1 MAAGDA
7 LLTDLYQLTM
17 LQGYFRESLTET
29 ASFEFFIRSLPSSRN
44 FFVAAGLEQLLEYLS
59 GLAFSAEDC
68 DWLRSTGHFA
78 ADFLEYLRDL
88 RFTGNVSA
96 MPEGTICFPNEPLV
110 RITAPLPEAQIVETR
125 LINLLQFQTM
135 IASKAVRSV
144 IAARGRTVVDFGLR
158 RAHGAEAGLLAARAS
173 YLAGFAGTSNVLAGR
188 RFGIPLF
195 GTMAHS
201 YVMAHDSEAEAFV
214 RFVTSQPVPTVL
226 LIDTYDTL
234 RAAQTLVQLAP
245 CLLEQG
251 FGLQG
256 VRIDSGDLMALSR
269 STRDILDKGGLT
281 QCQVVVSG
289 DLDEYAVHDLMAAG
303 APIDGFGIGT
313 QLVTSADVPV
323 LNCAYKLE
331 EYAGRPRRKRSPG
344 RQTLPGQ
351 KQVFR
356 AFDEAGRM
364 RQDVIELC
372 DHAAEGEPLLT
383 EVMRGGQRIS
393 ATEPLNEIRARV
405 AQQLQKLPDSL
416 QTLERAEPYPV
427 FLGHALAEMV
437 DEMEQSGR

>member
-17 LQGYFRESLTET
+17 LQGYFRESLNQT
-29 ASFEFFIRSLPSSRN
+29 ASFAFFIRSLPSSRN
-44 FFVAAGLEQLLEYLS
+44 FFVAAGLEQLLEFLF
-59 GLAFSAEDC
+59 GLEFSAEDC
-68 DWLRSTGHFA
+68 DWLRSTGHFSG
-78 ADFLEYLRDL
+78 DFLEYLREL

-188 RFGIPLF
+188 RFGIPMF

-214 RFVTSQPVPTVL
+214 RFVRSQPEPTVL

-234 RAAQTLVQLAP
+234 RAARTLVQLAP
-245 CLLEQG
+245 GLLDQG
-251 FGLQG
+251 FGIQG

-269 STRDILDKGGLT
+269 STRDILDRGGLT

-289 DLDEYAVHDLMAAG
+289 DLDEYAVRDLLAAG

-344 RQTLPGQ
+344 RQTLPGR

-356 AFDEAGRM
+356 ALDEGGRM
-364 RQDVIELC
+364 RHDVIELC
-372 DHAAEGEPLLT
+372 DRAIEGEPLLT

-393 ATEPLNEIRARV
+393 ATEPLAAMRARV
-405 AQQLQKLPDSL
+405 AQQLRQLPDSL
-416 QTLERAEPYPV
+416 HSLERTDPYPV
-427 FLGHALAEMV
+427 ELGHALAEMV
-437 DEMEQSGR
+437 DAMDQSGD

>member
-17 LQGYFRESLTET
+17 LQAYFRESLNQT
-29 ASFEFFIRSLPSSRN
+29 ASFEFFVRRLPRSRN
-44 FFVAAGLEQLLEYLS
+44 FFVAAGIEQLLEFLS
-59 GLAFSAEDC
+59 GLEFSAEDC
-68 DWLRSTGHFA
+68 EWLRSTGHFA
-78 ADFLEYLRDL
+78 GDFLEYLREL
-88 RFTGNVSA
+88 RFTGDVSA

-110 RITAPLPEAQIVETR
+110 RVTAPLPEAQIVETR

-144 IAARGRTVVDFGLR
+144 IAARGRAVVDFGLR

-201 YVMAHDSEAEAFV
+201 YVMAHDSEADAFV
-214 RFVTSQPVPTVL
+214 RFVTSQPERAVL

-234 RAAQTLVQLAP
+234 RAARTLVQLAP
-245 CLLEQG
+245 GLLDRG
-251 FGLQG
+251 FGIQG
-256 VRIDSGDLMALSR
+256 VRIDSGDLATLSR
-269 STRDILDKGGLT
+269 STREILDGGGLT
-281 QCQVVVSG
+281 ECQVLVSG
-289 DLDEYAVHDLMAAG
+289 DLDEYAVRDLLAAG
-303 APIDGFGIGT
+303 VPIDGFGIGT
-313 QLVTSADVPV
+313 QLVTSADAPV

-344 RQTLPGQ
+344 RQTLPGR

-356 AFDEAGRM
+356 AYDEGGLM
-364 RQDVIELC
+364 THDVIELC
-372 DHAAEGEPLLT
+372 DREVEGTPLLC
-383 EVMRGGQRIS
+383 EVMRGGRRTGLPES
-393 ATEPLNEIRARV
+393 LAVIRGRV
-405 AQQLQKLPDSL
+405 AQQLPKVPHPLLS
-416 QTLERAEPYPV
+416 LERAEPYPV
-427 FLGHALAEMV
+427 VLGQALAELI
-437 DEMEQSGR
+437 DAMERSGG